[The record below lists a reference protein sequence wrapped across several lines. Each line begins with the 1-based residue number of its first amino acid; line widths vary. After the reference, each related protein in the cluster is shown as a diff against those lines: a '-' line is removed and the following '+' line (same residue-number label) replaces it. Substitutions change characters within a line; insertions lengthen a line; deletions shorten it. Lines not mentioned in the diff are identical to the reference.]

1 MMVVVV
7 IVCRLVRVSKRTVVV
22 AVTFLSPAGHGPVEG
37 GPEHFHAADAAAAV
51 AAGMDDDRGPN

>member
-1 MMVVVV
+1 MVVV
-7 IVCRLVRVSKRTVVV
+7 IVCRLVRVAKRPVVV

-37 GPEHFHAADAAAAV
+37 GPEHFHAAAAV